1 MPRDPDDIAAEARE
15 RAESIRRQ
23 IHELGDR
30 DIVTQTAR
38 GRGLGV
44 QLGRLDRHGTGPARL
59 SVKLTDGRIVP
70 VFGRGANAQT
80 VAGIIAG
87 GADSIADAAS
97 AAGYGEVEPSEVDSW
112 QVELLEDWPS

>member
-15 RAESIRRQ
+15 RAETIRRQ

-30 DIVTQTAR
+30 DIVTQTSR

-44 QLGRLDRHGTGPARL
+44 QLGRLDRHGTSPARL

-70 VFGRGANAQT
+70 VFGRGAKAST
-80 VAGIIAG
+80 VADIIAG
-87 GADSIADAAS
+87 GAGSIADAAS
-97 AAGYGEVEPSEVDSW
+97 AAGYGEVEESDVESW